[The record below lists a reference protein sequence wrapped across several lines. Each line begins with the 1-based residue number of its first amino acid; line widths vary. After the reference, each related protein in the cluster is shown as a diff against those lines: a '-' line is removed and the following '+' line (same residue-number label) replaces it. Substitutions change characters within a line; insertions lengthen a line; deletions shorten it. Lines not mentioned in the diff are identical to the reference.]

1 MIDQQDYQ
9 LLKTIGEQGSVQ
21 RAASA
26 LGVSWPSISKR
37 LAKIESKLKELK
49 HLVKVQKRKYRQ
61 LIKGVVDEIEI
72 PKHEIVIF
80 QKKKKDRE

>member
-21 RAASA
+21 RAAIA

-37 LAKIESKLKELK
+37 LAKIESKLKVTL
-49 HLVKVQKRKYRQ
+49 
-61 LIKGVVDEIEI
+61 
-72 PKHEIVIF
+72 F
-80 QKKKKDRE
+80 

>member
-37 LAKIESKLKELK
+37 LAKIESKLKVTL
-49 HLVKVQKRKYRQ
+49 
-61 LIKGVVDEIEI
+61 
-72 PKHEIVIF
+72 F
-80 QKKKKDRE
+80 